1 MSYRN
6 GKKPN
11 ISQQKEEVR
20 KKKEIYLERSAAVFW
35 IFTLD
40 KMKSQ

>member
-11 ISQQKEEVR
+11 IPQKEEVR
-20 KKKEIYLERSAAVFW
+20 KKKEIYLERYATGFW
-35 IFTLD
+35 ILLWVR
-40 KMKSQ
+40 

>member
-11 ISQQKEEVR
+11 IPQQKEEVR
-20 KKKEIYLERSAAVFW
+20 KKKEIYLERCTAGFW
-35 IFTLD
+35 ILLWVR
-40 KMKSQ
+40 